1 MFTKEAHV
9 SPLLHFGSRDA
20 VPVVPVVPVV
30 LGGLQGRRMRE
41 QACTSQSNTSFSRIN
56 LARPC
61 DEC

>member
-9 SPLLHFGSRDA
+9 SPLLPDA
-20 VPVVPVVPVV
+20 VPVVPVVPV
-30 LGGLQGRRMRE
+30 LGGLQGRRMRA